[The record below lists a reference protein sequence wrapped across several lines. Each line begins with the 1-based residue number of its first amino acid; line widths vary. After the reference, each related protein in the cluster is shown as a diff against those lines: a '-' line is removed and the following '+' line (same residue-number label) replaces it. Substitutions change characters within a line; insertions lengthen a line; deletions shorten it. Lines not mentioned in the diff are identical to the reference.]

1 MSYEYLLSICM
12 MVKDEEKNLRR
23 CLEAMR
29 SIIQRD
35 DVELIIV
42 DTGSFDSTVE
52 IARDFTD
59 KVYFHKWGDNF
70 SEMRNIT
77 ISYAKG
83 IYILIMDADEV
94 LTDAELLYKY
104 VSDEKYRS
112 YNAFVL
118 KIKNFSSSGG
128 FTVLPQERI
137 FKNDGTFC
145 YEGAVHNQPRFKKPI
160 LNTEIYLDHY
170 GYLFHDRELREKK
183 FRRTAGILMKE
194 LEKNPNN
201 AYYRFQLAKSYG
213 AHRDKK
219 EAHDEIIK
227 AYELISGD
235 IRIKQSYIYVY
246 GTYAIICIENN
257 EFDEAIRIC
266 KEGLEL
272 QPEYL
277 DLYYLM
283 AGAYLKLNR
292 NEEAI
297 LAYKRYL
304 ELVEQYDSLAISADR
319 SVEMYYTDEK
329 CKDVAYGHIFNEL
342 YKYRDYRK
350 CYEYSTLISDK
361 KTKAVNSV
369 KALLKLREFDGVKEI
384 YYSSDNNKSICEALE
399 ALIEHEAES
408 MTDEE
413 KRQLWTSLSDGDEP
427 YSILNRFRSAD
438 ESEREALRAKALKQ
452 IDFNSMNEYYADILV
467 DIDKNTSF
475 VVATLKKLRKSKAKK
490 YLKRIY
496 SKNRKL
502 EEFFEQYVL
511 NESVRNDDHN
521 GLKVFIS
528 IAYVI
533 LFTKAGEAKSSR
545 TELAEQHYNIFKRYI
560 EKGSYYIKTLYD
572 QEKLRLYY
580 KTLEDQED
588 TFFIALN
595 YTRDSFERG
604 NVKAAIQYFKE
615 AARANV
621 YMAGYMNRYKDEI
634 FVNATEGTL
643 ELDKEILDV

>member
-12 MVKDEEKNLRR
+12 MVRDEEKNLRR

-145 YEGAVHNQPRFKKPI
+145 YEGAVHNQPKFKKPI

-170 GYLFHDRELREKK
+170 GYLFHDSELREKK
-183 FRRTAGILMKE
+183 FKRTAGILMKE

-219 EAHDEIIK
+219 EAHAEIIK

-235 IRIKQSYIYVY
+235 IRTMQAYIYVY

-257 EFDEAIRIC
+257 EFDEAVRIC
-266 KEGLEL
+266 REGIEL
-272 QPEYL
+272 RPEYL

-283 AGAYLKLNR
+283 AGAYMKSNKP
-292 NEEAI
+292 EEA
-297 LAYKRYL
+297 LSAYRRYL
-304 ELVEQYDSLAISADR
+304 ELVTQYDRLAISADR
-319 SVEMYYTDEK
+319 SVEMYYTDDK
-329 CKDVAYGHIFNEL
+329 CKDTAYTYIFNEL
-342 YKYRDYRK
+342 YKNREYKR

-361 KTKAVNSV
+361 KSKAIYSV
-369 KALLKLREFDGVKEI
+369 KALLKLRDFDEVKTI
-384 YYSSDNNKSICEALE
+384 YCSCGNNRSICDAVE
-399 ALIEHEAES
+399 ALIENESES
-408 MTDEE
+408 MTEDEN
-413 KRQLWTSLSDGDEP
+413 KQLWASLGDGDEP
-427 YSILNRFRSAD
+427 YLILNQFRGADGSA
-438 ESEREALRAKALKQ
+438 REALLAKALKQ
-452 IDFNSMNEYYADILV
+452 IDFNSMNEYFADILI
-467 DIDKNTSF
+467 DMDKNKS
-475 VVATLKKLRKSKAKK
+475 AAISTLKRMKKSKIKQ
-490 YLKRIY
+490 YIRRIY
-496 SKNRKL
+496 SKNHKL
-502 EEFFEQYVL
+502 EEFFEQYAL
-511 NESVRNDDHN
+511 YESVRNDDHN

-533 LFTKAGEAKSSR
+533 LFIRAGEAKSSG
-545 TELAEQHYNIFKRYI
+545 TEITERHYSIFKRYI
-560 EKGSYYIKTLYD
+560 EKGHYYVNTLYD
-572 QEKLRLYY
+572 QERMRLYY

-595 YTRDSFERG
+595 YAREAFERRD
-604 NVKAAIQYFKE
+604 VKVAIKYFKE
-615 AARANV
+615 AAKANI

-634 FVNATEGTL
+634 FKDMTEL
-643 ELDKEILDV
+643 NDVLNDQDI